1 MPFPSGPYARRT
13 TFPPP
18 GESTL
23 HSSRKIDFAGE
34 DYTVGDEGQYEGM
47 DDVAQRVV
55 LTVAFNVTSPKY
67 IDERSLRETE
77 QDIRSALIANGLM
90 GGPEPE
96 IELQQCTAVRSS
108 AGRVE
113 KIVKFKNL
121 ATGSKTSVTVP

>member
-1 MPFPSGPYARRT
+1 MPFTTGPYRLRT

-23 HSSRKIDFAGE
+23 HSSREVDFAGF
-34 DYTVGDEGQYEGM
+34 DYVVGDEGQYGGM

-55 LTVAFNVTSPKY
+55 LTVAFNVTSPPY

-77 QDIRSALIANGLM
+77 QDIRAALVANGLL
-90 GGPEPE
+90 GGPEPL
-96 IELQQCTAVRSS
+96 IELQQCSAVHSA

-113 KIVKFKNL
+113 KNVKYKNL
-121 ATGSKTSVTVP
+121 ATGSKTSVTIP